1 MRTSWVPSSH
11 TVSHTALVIWV
22 WLRRSVRG
30 MPRNRANALTS
41 ILGVA
46 AGGTLMNSTGRRS
59 SWPGCRRASA
69 GWKERPSAI
78 IVVVLPVVAGPGM
91 IRPRR
96 APACRRRLSSSLR
109 RAVNTLSMAGV
120 RMTAS
125 GGVVV
130 LALRLGPGAVGDVTR
145 GRRGSV
151 DEASHPCHPVAR
163 VSGVK
168 PTVPVETG
176 LTLAGTPRKGSWTVT
191 WGRLGAGGPV
201 CRAGWGVTLWCV
213 FSRPDAQGAVVG
225 QGLLVVLAVVRRRP
239 HQAHRLPP
247 PAAGRTGP
255 PTSHPRLRRCG
266 RGRRRPFSRRVPCPA
281 AARSS
286 SSRRA
291 SARSCSWLAQGER
304 QVVFVAHAVCAPGD
318 GALDVLPGEVG
329 ERGADPGCG
338 GSTAP
343 LPTRTRAAGQ
353 ASAAVPGSGRERAG
367 CSGSPPGRPPSANA
381 RRGRGLG
388 TLWS

>member
-46 AGGTLMNSTGRRS
+46 AGGTLMNSTGLLP

-291 SARSCSWLAQGER
+291 NARSCSCWTRLPRRATVR
-304 QVVFVAHAVCAPGD
+304 LMCCRVKSVN
-318 GALDVLPGEVG
+318 GALTQGV
-329 ERGADPGCG
+329 ADPRHRFPPVPARLVRLRQPYPDPAGSVRVAVDLPQAVRRRRMLAAVGVWGPCGRRCG
-338 GSTAP
+338 G
-343 LPTRTRAAGQ
+343 RC
-353 ASAAVPGSGRERAG
+353 G
-367 CSGSPPGRPPSANA
+367 CRN
-381 RRGRGLG
+381 R
-388 TLWS
+388 